1 VVIGSA
7 LVVANKFRASF
18 KASVLSAVV
27 WLKAGNFTSLV
38 VISILVHHGL
48 EIGAVH
54 IVGFSLPNEVNRAR
68 INLLTIII
76 AVIAHALL
84 EHWVVLSAVVRG
96 VTEGHI
102 LTAGFVHESV
112 MPLPELVTG
121 ALVVFHIMG
130 PFSTAER
137 VERAWV
143 VALLHLA
150 GVKEICVISA
160 VVLSALSFASAGLI
174 VRTRVIVPVDAPVF
188 GSVVVLHAV
197 DELTLAVMANLI
209 VARIVAL
216 LTWVARALG
225 VASLIDT
232 VVLVPEFPEFL
243 VLWVHIP
250 PLLIAHHGPEFWV
263 HEVVSAITVVGFTS
277 RVSSF
282 DLTIEVSVVAW
293 AVAKPDLASVV
304 GEFKVIT
311 GHLNVPPITVA
322 WRIIVFVVTV
332 VLVPELIEIVVHVHV
347 VLPELFLSHGSPEIG
362 VIESFSAVLIVV
374 FSTGVVTRLGAS
386 EVSIIASVVGT
397 VDPAFLIGSHSEVS
411 ASSINKDV
419 LAISVVGGVG
429 TVDPLSEFF
438 AVHISFGTVELV
450 VDIARLAE
458 VADVIAVV
466 SHAFFNSKFVSAVI
480 WVVAVII
487 ALVGVVVPLI
497 PEFVEVAGLL
507 PVVLPELFLSHHG
520 PEHWVLEA
528 FSAILGAIGVSI
540 SVVVKDFT
548 VEVLGLTW
556 GVAQE
561 NFANIICEVEVVA
574 SRLNELPFTVLLIVS
589 VVLIPEFIELRVVAP
604 VVHPPLLLSH
614 GSPEFGIHEVLNAA

>member
-1 VVIGSA
+1 VVVGSA

-150 GVKEICVISA
+150 GVNEICVISA

-263 HEVVSAITVVGFTS
+263 HEVVSAITVVGLTS

-304 GEFKVIT
+304 SEFKVIT

-347 VLPELFLSHGSPEIG
+347 VLPELFLSH
-362 VIESFSAVLIVV
+362 
-374 FSTGVVTRLGAS
+374 
-386 EVSIIASVVGT
+386 
-397 VDPAFLIGSHSEVS
+397 
-411 ASSINKDV
+411 
-419 LAISVVGGVG
+419 
-429 TVDPLSEFF
+429 
-438 AVHISFGTVELV
+438 
-450 VDIARLAE
+450 
-458 VADVIAVV
+458 
-466 SHAFFNSKFVSAVI
+466 
-480 WVVAVII
+480 
-487 ALVGVVVPLI
+487 
-497 PEFVEVAGLL
+497 
-507 PVVLPELFLSHHG
+507 HG
-520 PEHWVLEA
+520 PEHWVFEA

-614 GSPEFGIHEVLNAA
+614 GSPEFGIHEALNAA